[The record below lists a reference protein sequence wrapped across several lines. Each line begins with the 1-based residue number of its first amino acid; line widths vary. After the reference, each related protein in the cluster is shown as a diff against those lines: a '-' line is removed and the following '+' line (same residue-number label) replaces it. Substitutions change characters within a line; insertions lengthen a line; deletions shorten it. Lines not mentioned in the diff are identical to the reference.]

1 MAFYLSPQVAV
12 NEIDLST
19 TIPAVA
25 TSIGVLVLRQTFKGA
40 ENEQTLVTTD
50 EQLKEAFGFPTTNS
64 YKDLLAGMGYLKYGN
79 KLYCTR
85 VMPDDATLS
94 GTKALSGYSATST
107 AHDDAYTFGATGSVD
122 SSEDDGPYD
131 YQSLGATDLLL
142 YADQVR
148 STMGTNEP
156 LWFTSRSRGQ
166 WGNNIRLLIY
176 NQELYNSIRYYD
188 TTNSAMDLPTGVTIT
203 AAASAAAI
211 AMYDDTY
218 TTSLES
224 FNKIL
229 DLNTPLTSAYQLGI
243 IIQAKDQGTSTWV
256 DKEIFV
262 VSTDENEINDEGESM
277 FIETVLNEQS
287 DYVYVALNTNY
298 TTDSEN
304 DRNDRAFSTTDYI
317 TLTGGEN
324 GVFGRDDDVDE
335 QDAEDSLVIT
345 AYELYDNP
353 EEIDVNLF
361 IDADKGITVKQKLIE
376 ICQDTRKDSFA
387 LLDVDRGDVVNNTG
401 SEATDIVKWRKGQGT
416 STFNPNTSYAALY
429 GNWLEVFDKW
439 NKVYRWIPA
448 SGHMAGVY
456 AHTDDVND
464 AWWAP
469 AGLNRTILT
478 SVRRLAWNP
487 SLGERDTLYQAGVN
501 PIVSF
506 AGQGKV
512 VWGQKTLLDKSSAFN
527 RINVRR
533 LFLVLEKSISTVS
546 KYYLFEQN
554 DEVTWMLMTNM
565 IEPFLRDIK
574 GRRGIYDFMVQINE
588 DTNTAERID
597 RNELWGNIFIKPTR
611 AAEFIV
617 LNFIATKTG
626 ADFNELAQALNP

>member
-40 ENEQTLVTTD
+40 EKEQTLVTTD

-64 YKDLLAGMGYLKYGN
+64 YKDILAGMGYLKYGN

-94 GTKALSGYSATST
+94 GTKTLSGYSATST
-107 AHDDAYTFGATGSVD
+107 AHTSAYSFDATGSVA

-131 YQSLGATDLLL
+131 YISLGASDLSL

-148 STMGTNEP
+148 AGMGVGEP
-156 LWFTSRSRGQ
+156 LWFSSRSRGQ

-176 NQELYNSIRYYD
+176 NQDLFNSIRYYD
-188 TTNSAMDLPTGVTIT
+188 VTNAVMDLPSNVTLT
-203 AAASAAAI
+203 AEASAAAVT
-211 AMYDDTY
+211 MYSSY
-218 TTSLES
+218 TSA

-229 DLNTPLTSAYQLGI
+229 DLNTPLTSDYQLGVI
-243 IIQAKDQGTSTWV
+243 VQAKDQGSSSWV
-256 DKEIFV
+256 DKEVFV
-262 VSTDENEINDEGESM
+262 VSTDTGEVNDEGESM
-277 FIETVLNEQS
+277 FVETVINEQS
-287 DYVYVALNTNY
+287 NYIYTSLNTNY

-304 DRNDRAFSTTDYI
+304 DRNDIPFSTMDYI
-317 TLTGGEN
+317 TLSGAKN
-324 GVFGRDDDVDE
+324 GYWGRDDSVTA
-335 QDAEDSLVIT
+335 QAAEDSAVIV

-353 EEIDVNLF
+353 EELDVNLF
-361 IDADKGITVKQKLIE
+361 IDGDKGVTVKQKLIE

-387 LLDVDRGDVVNNTG
+387 ILDVDRGDVVNNVG
-401 SEATDIVKWRKGQGT
+401 SEATDLVKWRKGQGT

-448 SGHMAGVY
+448 SGHMAGLY
-456 AHTDDVND
+456 AHTDNVND

-487 SLGERDTLYQAGVN
+487 TLGERDILYQSGIN

-506 AGQGKV
+506 SGQGKV

-533 LFLVLEKSISTVS
+533 LFLVLEKAISTAS
-546 KYYLFEQN
+546 KYFLFEQN
-554 DEVTWMLMTNM
+554 DAVTWMLMTNM
-565 IEPFLRDIK
+565 IEPFLRDIQ

-588 DTNTAERID
+588 DTNTPERID
-597 RNELWGNIFIKPTR
+597 RNELWGNIFLKPTR